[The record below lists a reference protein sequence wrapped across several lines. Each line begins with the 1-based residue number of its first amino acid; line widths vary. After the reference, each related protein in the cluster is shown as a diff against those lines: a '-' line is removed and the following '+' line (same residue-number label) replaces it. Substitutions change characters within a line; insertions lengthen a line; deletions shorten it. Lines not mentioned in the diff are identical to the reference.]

1 MATTRRLF
9 LSAALI
15 ASGLGI
21 GTGFAPTAN
30 ACGPGGDLNVLCPME
45 QKYVDDLAAIGIN
58 PKSRPRELAN
68 TGSVFCGYLINAY
81 RQYPGQA
88 AAQGVKDN
96 LASTIVANNP
106 ELSWQ
111 QAQGWVQAAVNNMCT
126 DAMTGMHYQ

>member
-45 QKYVDDLAAIGIN
+45 QKYVDDLAAI
-58 PKSRPRELAN
+58 E
-68 TGSVFCGYLINAY
+68 
-81 RQYPGQA
+81 RQFHHLLRTVPSSA
-88 AAQGVKDN
+88 RT
-96 LASTIVANNP
+96 STDEVLP
-106 ELSWQ
+106 P
-111 QAQGWVQAAVNNMCT
+111 
-126 DAMTGMHYQ
+126 